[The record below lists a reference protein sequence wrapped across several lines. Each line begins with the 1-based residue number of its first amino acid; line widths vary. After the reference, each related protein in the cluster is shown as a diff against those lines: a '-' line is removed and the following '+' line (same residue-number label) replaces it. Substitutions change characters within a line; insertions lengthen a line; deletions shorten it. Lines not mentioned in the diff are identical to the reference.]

1 MFDIFWDDKDI
12 TIKFEYHED
21 KVFAHAQAYTWNKS
35 MYFKFH
41 DIWHVAKEEL
51 LEAGFK
57 EIHVIIP
64 ADDKKLFKFETMF
77 GFKPIKKHD
86 NILIMVCSTEKQH
99 GT

>member
-1 MFDIFWDDKDI
+1 MFDVFWDDENGSL
-12 TIKFEYHED
+12 KFEYYGD

-35 MYFKFH
+35 TYLKFQ

-57 EIHVIIP
+57 NVYVLIP

-77 GFKPIKKHD
+77 GFQPILKHG
-86 NILIMVCSTEKQH
+86 NILVMVCSTEKQH
-99 GT
+99 GN